1 MRLACDRFV
10 AGMRADY
17 IQENLLQTPPDSLED
32 ARRVAKRLE
41 AMVTHADHAL
51 LEAVQQNTIAVQR
64 LVEQMAT
71 IQSRNSVTA
80 GRRPSGGRSRNR
92 CWKCGEPGHL
102 RSNCPL
108 GNEGRSPAASSLKTH
123 NFSNVINGLI
133 FGICFHRFTSSGWF
147 PIYFRIPITAVYRL
161 IV

>member
-32 ARRVAKRLE
+32 ARRVAKCLE
-41 AMVTHADHAL
+41 AARAARRQMQTSNKAMAVHSLEGNPNSEEESLSNTGREVTMVTRADHAL

-71 IQSRNSVTA
+71 IQS
-80 GRRPSGGRSRNR
+80 
-92 CWKCGEPGHL
+92 
-102 RSNCPL
+102 
-108 GNEGRSPAASSLKTH
+108 
-123 NFSNVINGLI
+123 
-133 FGICFHRFTSSGWF
+133 
-147 PIYFRIPITAVYRL
+147 
-161 IV
+161 